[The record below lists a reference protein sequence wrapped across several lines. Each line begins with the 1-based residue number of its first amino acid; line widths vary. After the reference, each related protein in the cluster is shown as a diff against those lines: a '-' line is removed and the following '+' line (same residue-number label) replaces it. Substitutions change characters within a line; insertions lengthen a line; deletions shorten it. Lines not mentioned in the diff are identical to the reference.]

1 MTTTRV
7 ECFVLLRMGWHP
19 PVEELCEKI
28 RERFPM
34 LESVT
39 GVGAEADSGMP
50 DKITIDGA
58 TVSLSVVNA
67 PYPPESLL
75 APVRLIEHVDPDG
88 LASAQ
93 LAYVMLSAEAPEGS
107 AELAE
112 AYSALLTLVA
122 SVVAGDAPSVAC
134 FWSESWRL
142 VSPADMI
149 NAAERIVDGDFPRDL
164 WISFAEVK
172 GAKAG
177 GPGNRGLLSFG
188 LRVFTGRE
196 VEVAPAPIPLATA
209 EALARTIAY
218 RLIDEQKPIDFDTLS
233 FSGLEEPV
241 TLRFAE
247 TFLRPRQPALV
258 AVPGNSVYGA
268 DTLEPKDAGKR
279 GGLMGRLFGG
289 S

>member
-1 MTTTRV
+1 MGTTRI
-7 ECFVLLRMGWHP
+7 ECFVLLRLGWRS
-19 PVEELCEKI
+19 PVEDLCGKI
-28 RERFPM
+28 SERFPM

-39 GVGAEADSGMP
+39 GVAAEPDSGMP

-75 APVRLIEHVDPDG
+75 APVRLIEHVDPEG

-112 AYSALLTLVA
+112 AYSALVTMVA
-122 SVVAGDAPSVAC
+122 SVVASDAPSVAC

-142 VSPADMI
+142 ISPADMI

-172 GAKAG
+172 GARAG
-177 GPGNRGLLSFG
+177 GPGNRGILSFG

-196 VEVAPAPIPLATA
+196 VEVAPAPLPLSTV
-209 EALARTIAY
+209 EALARGMAY
-218 RLIDEQKPIDFDTLS
+218 RLIDEQTPIDFDALQHP
-233 FSGLEEPV
+233 GVDGPV
-241 TLRFAE
+241 VLRVAD
-247 TFLRPRQPALV
+247 TFLRPRQPVLV
-258 AVPGNSVYGA
+258 
-268 DTLEPKDAGKR
+268 
-279 GGLMGRLFGG
+279 
-289 S
+289 